1 MTVINT
7 NISSMIA
14 KDAIHRNDRSMSA
27 AMERLSTGLRINSA
41 KDDAAG
47 LAISDRMGAQISGL
61 NMSVRNAN
69 DAISMLQT
77 AEGATQE
84 ITHMM
89 TRMRELAVQAA
100 SGTYTATDRA
110 ALDLE
115 YQALLSEIDR
125 VALNTEW
132 NGDKILAGADSTV
145 TTNLADSKSFTIQ
158 LGAEAAQ
165 TMALTLNTWR
175 PTVAVDGSMTAADGT
190 GKSGVDDQDPEVSLV
205 TFTDYDIIA
214 GATATITIGGLVAKI
229 ENGTASTITLTDD
242 AQADIFANLEDGDTA
257 GVAAAVDAGLTNATF
272 TGTLDGFQSSGV
284 INDNTLNFTSTGT
297 TTSNN
302 TGDVTTLAAPTMTQS
317 SGLTPTAP
325 AISST
330 TGGGKAN
337 QGAYGSGIL
346 YFGGNVA
353 NGGGTAL
360 APTALNLT
368 TVANATAAITEIEAA
383 INGAN
388 AELAKYGS
396 YMSRLQHASDNL
408 QNVSTNTSASKSQIA
423 DADYADTTTELA
435 RTQIISQAS
444 TAMLA
449 QANQVKQTVLS
460 LLQ

>member
-1 MTVINT
+1 MTIINT
-7 NISSMIA
+7 NTSSLVA
-14 KDAIHRNDRSMSA
+14 RDAIQRNDRAMST
-27 AMERLSTGLRINSA
+27 AMERLSTGSRINTA

-47 LAISDRMGAQISGL
+47 LAINERMSAQVSGL
-61 NMSVRNAN
+61 NMAVRNAN
-69 DAISMLQT
+69 DAISLLQT
-77 AEGATQE
+77 AEGAGRE
-84 ITHMM
+84 ITNMLG
-89 TRMRELAVQAA
+89 RMRELAVQAS
-100 SGTYTATDRA
+100 SGTYTATDRT
-110 ALDLE
+110 ALNLE

-125 VALNTEW
+125 VATNTEW

-145 TTNLADSKSFTIQ
+145 TTNLADSKSLTIQ
-158 LGAEAAQ
+158 VGAEATQSIAF
-165 TMALTLNTWR
+165 TLNSWIS
-175 PTVAVDGSMTAADGT
+175 TVAVDGSMTAADGT

-205 TFTDYDIIA
+205 TFTDYDIVA

-229 ENGTASTITLTDD
+229 ANGTGSTITLTDD

-330 TGGGKAN
+330 SGGGKAN

-360 APTALNLT
+360 APTALNIT
-368 TVANATAAITEIEAA
+368 TAANAASVVTELEAA
-383 INGAN
+383 INGAA
-388 AELAKYGS
+388 AERAKYGA
-396 YMSRLQHASDNL
+396 YVSRLQHAADNL
-408 QNVSTNTSASKSQIA
+408 ANVSTNTAASRSRIA
-423 DADYADTTTELA
+423 DADYAAETTELA